1 MARFLALT
9 LAAIAATAS
18 AKSPFETKLPQTSNT
33 RKAKMMAKI
42 MEGARPTEKSQL
54 SRGLDAA
61 EIDLSGYELKFE
73 QCQFVKAY
81 DDELAENEE
90 VKSVLATK
98 RFVIFRLCPSGSCE
112 TCQYNFGEYVIDLE
126 TYLEAAT
133 QYFVEDRENQCG
145 MCNEICEADDDAVK
159 SLGLVDCD
167 SCYSYCQSLEN
178 MQDNGYIE
186 SYEFTECMQVY
197 ESDDG
202 ASQIFAGAM
211 CSDNGSSIKIGAF
224 SDEMCS
230 NYKNADIEN
239 YLENGSKFNDEILE
253 KIVEVDSCVSCIMNN
268 YEIPDMNAD
277 DAANANQEEEE
288 VEVNEMCN
296 QLYETAAKCES
307 KYGFNNYWKNYE
319 EYENQYV
326 QEDVVCD
333 FIQSLES
340 GSYDQYGEIELSGSR
355 RRGGGGASGGQ
366 KFALTF
372 FILGTV
378 GIGAYAA
385 SLHSKLTKGGK
396 ADLSAQGGAM
406 A

>member
-178 MQDNGYIE
+178 MEDNGYIE

>member
-1 MARFLALT
+1 MARYLALT

-18 AKSPFETKLPQTSNT
+18 ANSPFVTKSPPQTSNT
-33 RKAKMMAKI
+33 RKAKMMSKI
-42 MEGARPTEKSQL
+42 MEGARATENSQL

-61 EIDLSGYELKFE
+61 EIDLSGYEIRFE
-73 QCQFVKAY
+73 QCQFVKSY

-90 VKSVLATK
+90 VNSVLATK

-126 TYLEAAT
+126 TYLESAA

-145 MCNEICEADDDAVK
+145 MCNEICEADDDSVK

-167 SCYSYCQSLEN
+167 TCYSYCQSVEN
-178 MQDNGYIE
+178 MNDNGYVE

-202 ASQIFAGAM
+202 SSSIFAGAM
-211 CSDNGSSIKIGAF
+211 CSENGSSIKIGAF

-230 NYKNADIEN
+230 NYKNTDIEN

-253 KIVEVDSCVSCIMNN
+253 KVVETESCVSCIMTD
-268 YEIPDMNAD
+268 YEVPDMNAD
-277 DAANANQEEEE
+277 DAANQNQNDE
-288 VEVNEMCN
+288 VEMNEMCQ
-296 QLYETAAKCES
+296 QLYEMSAKCES

-319 EYENQYV
+319 DYQNQYV

-333 FIQSLES
+333 FIQSLET
-340 GSYDQYGEIELSGSR
+340 GNYDQYGEIELSGSR
-355 RRGGGGASGGQ
+355 FRGGGGASGGQ